1 MGNQP
6 ENWAISTQSGRKRSK
21 TGIGTDNPEGVRQD
35 AVRSKRQSLE
45 PRRRVQSNDPT
56 TKLDWVNEINGILLS
71 QADKYREQR
80 LKEMANMGVGNK
92 PLMDIGGS
100 NTITDRS
107 VPIQTAR
114 LRNSIALGDVA
125 MKSQSIPRN
134 VSLFSAATTPSNGN
148 GSNVVKRR
156 PNSLVSTAPSSDC
169 SSSTMGL
176 SRQCTVPSIFTKS
189 EDVFDD
195 DDSEAETQPPQ
206 AAYRQYETTV

>member
-1 MGNQP
+1 M
-6 ENWAISTQSGRKRSK
+6 SGRRKAIRRIFLFENLILFTKPKRTTQGGDIYQYKNSWLLV
-21 TGIGTDNPEGVRQD
+21 I
-35 AVRSKRQSLE
+35 
-45 PRRRVQSNDPT
+45 QSNDPT

-134 VSLFSAATTPSNGN
+134 VSLFTTSNGG